1 MKNVYAVIN
10 PSTKF
15 VIGYVF
21 VPTEVDVSIPVSAF
35 AVETVSDERRNILDV
50 ILADNTYPEFKY
62 EESKY
67 KLLDVKNETNYG
79 IIVNGKE
86 YRILTDNSVLQ
97 KLKDKIVS
105 LDVSDKIKET
115 LISLSTRK
123 DNFILKT
130 FKDKPF
136 DKVRLGDVIILEDK
150 LLHVLNIGEEELN
163 VREVNPDFSL
173 GEPLTIKVKSVFRV
187 GRF

>member
-15 VIGYVF
+15 VIGYVII
-21 VPTEVDVSIPVSAF
+21 PGNVDIKAPVSAF
-35 AVETVSDERRNILDV
+35 AVETVSGERRDILDV
-50 ILADNTYPEFKY
+50 LLADNTHPDFKY
-62 EESKY
+62 EEDKY
-67 KLLDVKNETNYG
+67 KLLDVKNETSYG
-79 IIVNGKE
+79 VILDGIE

-97 KLKDKIVS
+97 KLKDKINS
-105 LDVSDKIKET
+105 LELSEET
-115 LISLSTRK
+115 KNILVDLSTKK

-136 DKVRLGDVIILEDK
+136 EKVRLGDVIVFEDK
-150 LLHVLNIGEEELN
+150 LFHVEHIGEE
-163 VREVNPDFSL
+163 D
-173 GEPLTIKVKSVFRV
+173 LTVLEIDSNFNLLEQRTIHVENIFRV